1 MNPKKL
7 KAGVILSLIV
17 GILLVLLAPEDK
29 ELGPVLKLIYLH
41 GALIGA
47 GFFLFTGV
55 GLVSLISLFR
65 KSSDFSLLFAIEK
78 TAIVFWVAATI
89 AGNIASQLAWGGIFW
104 GEPRLQATIIIF
116 LISIGIYF
124 ISSASENPKMI
135 SFFGIGLALSVWA
148 LMIRA
153 GRIMHPDNPFSFSE
167 SSIRIFFVVITLV
180 YLIASI
186 LTVRWITKKDV

>member
-1 MNPKKL
+1 VNPKRL
-7 KAGVILSLIV
+7 PAGVILSLIV
-17 GILLVLLAPEDK
+17 GIVLVLLAPEDK

-41 GALIGA
+41 GALIGV

-104 GEPRLQATIIIF
+104 GEPRLQATIIIS
-116 LISIGIYF
+116 LISISIYF
-124 ISSASENPKMI
+124 ISSASENPKTI
-135 SFFGIGLALSVWA
+135 SFLGIGLALSVWG
-148 LMIRA
+148 LMIQA
-153 GRIMHPDNPFSFSE
+153 GRIIHPDNPFSDSE
-167 SSIRIFFVVITLV
+167 SSIKFFFVIITFV
-180 YLIASI
+180 FLISSI
-186 LTVRWITKKDV
+186 LTARWISKKEM